1 MRDPE
6 QTKSRLIEVASK
18 MMADHGV
25 AGLRVDRVA
34 SLAKINKRMIYHY
47 FGDKEGLAVKV
58 LEKQLLAITPVLS
71 ESEIGA
77 LRYFFDQSGTDASL
91 PAPGKGGPAAQE
103 SLQAQQRTAVILI
116 RSLLDRWHLFG
127 ALEDLPI
134 QALLARL
141 NSLVLGQPTITSQ
154 PQGNAAFTSQVQ
166 RKERISLRPAVNPIH
181 PPS

>member
-6 QTKSRLIEVASK
+6 QTKNRLIEVASK

-47 FGDKEGLAVKV
+47 FGDKEGLAAKV
-58 LEKQLLAITPVLS
+58 LEQQLLAITPVLS
-71 ESEIGA
+71 ESEMGV

-91 PAPGKGGPAAQE
+91 PAFAKEGTAVQE
-103 SLQAQQRTAVILI
+103 SLQAKQRTAVILT
-116 RSLLDRWHLFG
+116 RGLLDRWHLFG
-127 ALEDLPI
+127 AMEDLPI

-141 NSLVLGQPTITSQ
+141 NSLALGQPTIPSQ
-154 PQGNAAFTSQVQ
+154 PQANAAFASQVK
-166 RKERISLRPAVNPIH
+166 RKERISLRPTVHPVH

>member
-6 QTKSRLIEVASK
+6 QTKKRLIEVASK

-47 FGDKEGLAVKV
+47 FGDKEGLAAKV
-58 LEKQLLAITPVLS
+58 LEQQLLAITPVLS
-71 ESEIGA
+71 ESEMGV

-91 PAPGKGGPAAQE
+91 PASGKGVPAAQE
-103 SLQAQQRTAVILI
+103 SLQAKQRTAVILI
-116 RSLLDRWHLFG
+116 RGLLDRWHFFG
-127 ALEDLPI
+127 AMEDLPI

-141 NSLVLGQPTITSQ
+141 NSLALGQPTTPSQ
-154 PQGNAAFTSQVQ
+154 AQANAAFASQVK
-166 RKERISLRPAVNPIH
+166 RKERISLRPTVHPVH

>member
-71 ESEIGA
+71 ESEIGT

-116 RSLLDRWHLFG
+116 RGLLDRWHLFG

-141 NSLVLGQPTITSQ
+141 NSLALGQPTITSQ

>member
-1 MRDPE
+1 
-6 QTKSRLIEVASK
+6 

-71 ESEIGA
+71 EGEIGA

-91 PAPGKGGPAAQE
+91 PASGKGGPAAQE

-116 RSLLDRWHLFG
+116 RGLLDRWHLFG

-134 QALLARL
+134 QDLLARL
-141 NSLVLGQPTITSQ
+141 NSLALGQPTITSQ
-154 PQGNAAFTSQVQ
+154 PQGNAAFTPQVQ

>member
-1 MRDPE
+1 
-6 QTKSRLIEVASK
+6 
-18 MMADHGV
+18 
-25 AGLRVDRVA
+25 
-34 SLAKINKRMIYHY
+34 
-47 FGDKEGLAVKV
+47 V

-91 PAPGKGGPAAQE
+91 PASGKGGPAAQE

-116 RSLLDRWHLFG
+116 RGLLDRWHLFG

-141 NSLVLGQPTITSQ
+141 NSLALGQPTITSQ

>member
-6 QTKSRLIEVASK
+6 QTKNRLIEVASK

-34 SLAKINKRMIYHY
+34 SLAKVNKRMIYHY
-47 FGDKEGLAVKV
+47 FGDKEGLAAKV
-58 LEKQLLAITPVLS
+58 LEQQLLAIAPVLR
-71 ESEIGA
+71 ESETGV

-91 PAPGKGGPAAQE
+91 PASGKGVPAAHQ
-103 SLQAQQRTAVILI
+103 SLQAKQRTAVILI
-116 RSLLDRWHLFG
+116 RGLLDRWHLFG

-134 QALLARL
+134 QTLLARL
-141 NSLVLGQPTITSQ
+141 NSLALGQPTIPSQ
-154 PQGNAAFTSQVQ
+154 PQANAAFTSQVQ
-166 RKERISLRPAVNPIH
+166 RKERISLRPTVNPIH

>member
-91 PAPGKGGPAAQE
+91 HAPGKGVPAAQE

-116 RSLLDRWHLFG
+116 RGLLDRWHLFG

-134 QALLARL
+134 QDLLVRL
-141 NSLVLGQPTITSQ
+141 NSLALGQPTITSQ

>member
-6 QTKSRLIEVASK
+6 QTKNRLIEVASK

-47 FGDKEGLAVKV
+47 FGDKEGLAAKV
-58 LEKQLLAITPVLS
+58 LEQQLLAITPVLS
-71 ESEIGA
+71 ESEMGV
-77 LRYFFDQSGTDASL
+77 LRYFFDQSGADASL
-91 PAPGKGGPAAQE
+91 PASGKGGPGAQE
-103 SLQAQQRTAVILI
+103 SLQAQQRTGVILM
-116 RSLLDRWHLFG
+116 RGLFDRWHLLG

-141 NSLVLGQPTITSQ
+141 NSLALGQPTTPSQ
-154 PQGNAAFTSQVQ
+154 PQANAAFTSQVQ
-166 RKERISLRPAVNPIH
+166 RKERISLRPTVNPIH

>member
-6 QTKSRLIEVASK
+6 QTKNRLIEVASK

-34 SLAKINKRMIYHY
+34 SLAKVNKRMIYHY
-47 FGDKEGLAVKV
+47 FGDKQGLAAKV
-58 LEKQLLAITPVLS
+58 LEQQLLAIAPVLR
-71 ESEIGA
+71 ESEMGV

-91 PAPGKGGPAAQE
+91 PASGKEVPATQK
-103 SLQAQQRTAVILI
+103 SLQAKQRTAVILI
-116 RSLLDRWHLFG
+116 RGLLDRWRLFG
-127 ALEDLPI
+127 AMEDLSI

-141 NSLVLGQPTITSQ
+141 NSLALGQPTIPSQ
-154 PQGNAAFTSQVQ
+154 PQANAAFTSQVQ
-166 RKERISLRPAVNPIH
+166 RKERISLRPTVNPIH

>member
-6 QTKSRLIEVASK
+6 QTKDRLIEVASK

-25 AGLRVDRVA
+25 AGLRVYRVA

-58 LEKQLLAITPVLS
+58 LEKQLLAVTPVLS
-71 ESEIGA
+71 ESEMGV

-91 PAPGKGGPAAQE
+91 PASGKGGPAAQE

-116 RSLLDRWHLFG
+116 RGLLDRWHLFR

-134 QALLARL
+134 QALFARL
-141 NSLVLGQPTITSQ
+141 NSLAIGQPTIPSQ
-154 PQGNAAFTSQVQ
+154 PQANAVVTSQVQ
-166 RKERISLRPAVNPIH
+166 RKERISLRPTVNPIH

>member
-77 LRYFFDQSGTDASL
+77 LRYFFDKSGTDASL
-91 PAPGKGGPAAQE
+91 PASGKGGPAAQE

-116 RSLLDRWHLFG
+116 RGLLDRWHLFS

-141 NSLVLGQPTITSQ
+141 NSLALGQPTITSQ